1 MISSLTRANADLDI
15 HVRETVTPK
24 LLQELAEGRLDTAIV
39 ALPVSEPS
47 LTEMPLF
54 EENFVLV
61 RPRADAD
68 KPVPSSDMLREM
80 RLLLLEE
87 GHCFREQALS
97 FCDMGSVRPR
107 EILDGSSLSTL
118 VQMVGAGIGALAGG
132 GIGAYQ
138 DRQEAELRRETAGTG
153 IDVTR
158 DGDVIKL
165 NLPDGVTF
173 DFAKYNLKPQFYPAL
188 NTIASTL
195 KEYNQTIVE
204 VSGHTDSVGSDAA
217 NQTLSERRANAVSS
231 YLMGQGVVRERFEV
245 VGMGERYPVASN
257 DTDSGRAL
265 NRRVEIRLLPL
276 QG

>member
-1 MISSLTRANADLDI
+1 MNQTLKLAALGATLAVFTAGCATYTGQTNDPNDPNRTQRGALIGAAIGAAAGLLSGDDAVERRQRA
-15 HVRETVTPK
+15 
-24 LLQELAEGRLDTAIV
+24 
-39 ALPVSEPS
+39 
-47 LTEMPLF
+47 
-54 EENFVLV
+54 
-61 RPRADAD
+61 
-68 KPVPSSDMLREM
+68 
-80 RLLLLEE
+80 
-87 GHCFREQALS
+87 
-97 FCDMGSVRPR
+97 
-107 EILDGSSLSTL
+107 
-118 VQMVGAGIGALAGG
+118 MVGAGIGALAGG

-153 IDVTR
+153 IDVSR

-173 DFAKYNLKPQFYPAL
+173 DFAKYDLKSQFYPAL

-195 KEYNQTIVE
+195 KEYNQTMVE

-231 YLMGQGVVRERFEV
+231 YLIGQGVQRERFEV

-276 QG
+276 RS

>member
-1 MISSLTRANADLDI
+1 MNSSLKLAALAATLAAFTAGCATYTGQTNDPNDPNRTKRGALIGAAIGAAAGLLSGDDAVERRQRA
-15 HVRETVTPK
+15 
-24 LLQELAEGRLDTAIV
+24 
-39 ALPVSEPS
+39 
-47 LTEMPLF
+47 
-54 EENFVLV
+54 
-61 RPRADAD
+61 
-68 KPVPSSDMLREM
+68 
-80 RLLLLEE
+80 
-87 GHCFREQALS
+87 
-97 FCDMGSVRPR
+97 
-107 EILDGSSLSTL
+107 
-118 VQMVGAGIGALAGG
+118 MVGAGIGALAGG

-138 DRQEAELRRETAGTG
+138 DKQEAELRRETAGTG

-173 DFAKYNLKPQFYPAL
+173 DFAKYDLKPQFYPAL

-195 KEYNQTIVE
+195 KDYNQTIVE

-217 NQTLSERRANAVSS
+217 NQTLSERRANAVAS
-231 YLMGQGVVRERFEV
+231 YLIGQGVVRERFEI

-257 DTDSGRAL
+257 DTDSGRSL

>member
-1 MISSLTRANADLDI
+1 MNQTLKLAALGATLAVFTAGCATYTGQTNDPNDPNRTQRGALIGAAIGAAAGLLSGDDAVERRQRA
-15 HVRETVTPK
+15 
-24 LLQELAEGRLDTAIV
+24 
-39 ALPVSEPS
+39 
-47 LTEMPLF
+47 
-54 EENFVLV
+54 
-61 RPRADAD
+61 
-68 KPVPSSDMLREM
+68 
-80 RLLLLEE
+80 
-87 GHCFREQALS
+87 
-97 FCDMGSVRPR
+97 
-107 EILDGSSLSTL
+107 
-118 VQMVGAGIGALAGG
+118 MVGAGIGALAGG

-153 IDVTR
+153 IDVSR

-173 DFAKYNLKPQFYPAL
+173 DFAKYDLKPQFYPAL
-188 NTIASTL
+188 NTIADTL

-217 NQTLSERRANAVSS
+217 NQTLSERRANAVAA
-231 YLMGQGVVRERFEV
+231 YLTGQGVQQSRLEV

>member
-1 MISSLTRANADLDI
+1 MNHQLKFAALAAALTVFTSGCATYTGQTNDPNDPNRTQRGALIGAAIGAAAGLLSGDDAVERRQRA
-15 HVRETVTPK
+15 
-24 LLQELAEGRLDTAIV
+24 
-39 ALPVSEPS
+39 
-47 LTEMPLF
+47 
-54 EENFVLV
+54 
-61 RPRADAD
+61 
-68 KPVPSSDMLREM
+68 
-80 RLLLLEE
+80 
-87 GHCFREQALS
+87 
-97 FCDMGSVRPR
+97 
-107 EILDGSSLSTL
+107 
-118 VQMVGAGIGALAGG
+118 MVGAGIGALSGG

-153 IDVTR
+153 IDVSR

-173 DFAKYNLKPQFYPAL
+173 DFAKYDLKPQFYPAL

-204 VSGHTDSVGSDAA
+204 VSGHTDSIGSDAA
-217 NQTLSERRANAVSS
+217 NQTLSERRANAVSG
-231 YLMGQGVVRERFEV
+231 YLMGQGVQRERFEV

>member
-1 MISSLTRANADLDI
+1 MTSNLKLAALAATLAVFTAGCATYTGQTDDPNDPNRTKRGALIGAAIGAAAGLLSGDDAVERRQRA
-15 HVRETVTPK
+15 R
-24 LLQELAEGRLDTAIV
+24 
-39 ALPVSEPS
+39 
-47 LTEMPLF
+47 
-54 EENFVLV
+54 
-61 RPRADAD
+61 
-68 KPVPSSDMLREM
+68 
-80 RLLLLEE
+80 
-87 GHCFREQALS
+87 
-97 FCDMGSVRPR
+97 
-107 EILDGSSLSTL
+107 
-118 VQMVGAGIGALAGG
+118 VGAGIGALAGG

-153 IDVTR
+153 IDVSR

-173 DFAKYNLKPQFYPAL
+173 DFAKYDLKPQFYPAL

-217 NQTLSERRANAVSS
+217 NQTLSERRANSVAN
-231 YLMGQGVVRERFEV
+231 YLIGQGVQPARFEV

-276 QG
+276 QS

>member
-1 MISSLTRANADLDI
+1 MNQTL
-15 HVRETVTPK
+15 K
-24 LLQELAEGRLDTAIV
+24 LAALGATLAVFTAGC
-39 ALPVSEPS
+39 ATYTGQTNDPNDPNR
-47 LTEMPLF
+47 TQ
-54 EENFVLV
+54 
-61 RPRADAD
+61 R
-68 KPVPSSDMLREM
+68 
-80 RLLLLEE
+80 
-87 GHCFREQALS
+87 GALS
-97 FCDMGSVRPR
+97 GAA
-107 EILDGSSLSTL
+107 IGAAAGLLSGDDA
-118 VQMVGAGIGALAGG
+118 VERRQRAMVGAGIGALAGG

-153 IDVTR
+153 IDVSR

-173 DFAKYNLKPQFYPAL
+173 DFAKYDLKPQFYPAL

-231 YLMGQGVVRERFEV
+231 YLIGQGVQRERFEV

-276 QG
+276 RS

>member
-1 MISSLTRANADLDI
+1 MNSKLKLAAVAATMAAFTAGCASYTGQTDDPNDPNRTQRGALIGAAIGAAAGLLSGDDAVERRQRA
-15 HVRETVTPK
+15 
-24 LLQELAEGRLDTAIV
+24 
-39 ALPVSEPS
+39 
-47 LTEMPLF
+47 
-54 EENFVLV
+54 
-61 RPRADAD
+61 
-68 KPVPSSDMLREM
+68 
-80 RLLLLEE
+80 
-87 GHCFREQALS
+87 
-97 FCDMGSVRPR
+97 
-107 EILDGSSLSTL
+107 
-118 VQMVGAGIGALAGG
+118 MVGAGIGALAGG

-153 IDVTR
+153 IDVSR

-173 DFAKYNLKPQFYPAL
+173 DFAKYELKSQFYPAL

-204 VSGHTDSVGSDAA
+204 VSGHTDSIGSDAA
-217 NQTLSERRANAVSS
+217 NQTLSERRANAVAS
-231 YLMGQGVVRERFEV
+231 YLIGQGVQRERFEI